1 MPLEVSTN
9 TDDPTR
15 TGNTAINKAKVVKAN
30 ESTADSK
37 DYGANGIDNHYQK
50 VL

>member
-1 MPLEVSTN
+1 MPLEVSSN

-15 TGNTAINKAKVVKAN
+15 TENTAINKAEVVKAN
-30 ESTADSK
+30 ESTTDSK
-37 DYGANGIDNHYQK
+37 DYGDNGIDNHYQK